1 MRGIRWGS
9 LGLLAALAAAPLPA
23 QKPDYL
29 TEEEVLLVRDTQE
42 PNQRIKLFL
51 GFAEQRLVTLEKTL
65 ASSPGQEA
73 APLDDLRDRLNNFI
87 NAVDDT
93 ATSLELPLK
102 RGGADLHKTR
112 PLLTKACEGLLT
124 RLEVVQK
131 NPAAEGEDLRYDFE
145 DATIAVQELLAMSK
159 TIPEEPIPLK
169 EAAAVSAD
177 PDEKPA
183 PAGKP
188 SLKRRQ
194 EKEKEKPPKP
204 PR

>member
-1 MRGIRWGS
+1 MRGIRWWT
-9 LGLLAALAAAPLPA
+9 LGLVTALAAGPLPA

-29 TEEEVLLVRDTQE
+29 TEEEVLQVRDAQE

-51 GFAEQRLVTLEKTL
+51 GFAELRLVTLEKAL
-65 ASSPGQEA
+65 AASPAQEG
-73 APLDDLRDRLNNFI
+73 APVDEVRDRLNDFI

-112 PLLTKACEGLLT
+112 PLLTKAGEGFLT
-124 RLEVVQK
+124 RLESVKK
-131 NPAAEGEDLRYDFE
+131 NPLAEGEDLRYDVE

-169 EAAAVSAD
+169 EPVAAGAD

-188 SLKRRQ
+188 SLKRR
-194 EKEKEKPPKP
+194 KEKPEQPPP

>member
-1 MRGIRWGS
+1 MKGSRWWS
-9 LGLLAALAAAPLPA
+9 LGLLAALAAAPLAA

-29 TEEEVLLVRDTQE
+29 TEEEVLQVRDTQE
-42 PNQRIKLFL
+42 PSARIKLFL
-51 GFAEQRLVTLEKTL
+51 GFAEQRLVTLEKAL
-65 ASSPGQEA
+65 AAPGQEA
-73 APLDDLRDRLNNFI
+73 AGVDDLRDRLNNFI

-93 ATSLELPLK
+93 ATSLEVPLK
-102 RGGADLHKTR
+102 RGGVDLHKTR
-112 PLLTKACEGLLT
+112 PLLAKDCEGFLT
-124 RLEVVQK
+124 RLEAVQK
-131 NPAAEGEDLRYDFE
+131 NPVAQGEDLRYDVE

-169 EAAAVSAD
+169 EPVAVSAD

>member
-1 MRGIRWGS
+1 MRGIRWWG
-9 LGLLAALAAAPLPA
+9 LGLLAALAAGPLPA

-29 TEEEVLLVRDTQE
+29 TEEEVLQVRDTQE

-51 GFAEQRLVTLEKTL
+51 GFAEQRLVTLEKGL
-65 ASSPGQEA
+65 A
-73 APLDDLRDRLNNFI
+73 APSGTEGIAVDEVRDRLNDFI

-112 PLLTKACEGLLT
+112 PLLTKACEGFLT
-124 RLEVVQK
+124 RLEAVKK
-131 NPAAEGEDLRYDFE
+131 NPVAEGEDLRYDVE
-145 DATIAVQELLAMSK
+145 DATIALQELLAMSQ

-169 EAAAVSAD
+169 EAVAGAD

-188 SLKRRQ
+188 SLKRR
-194 EKEKEKPPKP
+194 KENPEKPPPPP